1 MTKEQKFY
9 KALQDVFIGVTIVFG
24 VQYSERGAKTKQD
37 ELLKAIKSLSRAQSR
52 EKGIVITEEQLERAS
67 RVFEKQSEVEFAD
80 RSKIN
85 TKDLDY
91 KLIKPL
97 IWWE

>member
-37 ELLKAIKSLSRAQSR
+37 ELLKAIKK
-52 EKGIVITEEQLERAS
+52 KGIVITEEQLERAF